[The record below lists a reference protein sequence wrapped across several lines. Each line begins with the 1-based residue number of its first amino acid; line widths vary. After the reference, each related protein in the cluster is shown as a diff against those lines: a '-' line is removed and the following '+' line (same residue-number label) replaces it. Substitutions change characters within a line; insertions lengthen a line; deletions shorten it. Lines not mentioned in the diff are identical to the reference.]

1 MPFLPLYS
9 AILTQTSNSISQ
21 SIASDN
27 KITGS
32 WARVDTGSFYFL
44 SSGSFTGFSGSITGS
59 VGAYLSYTPI
69 NINDTGSI
77 SFSLI
82 NESTASLKTT
92 YYPNTITLSDL
103 VIQGTCS
110 LEIGINYI

>member
-9 AILTQTSNSISQ
+9 ANLIQNQNSITQ
-21 SIASDN
+21 SVASDN
-27 KITGS
+27 KIGGT
-32 WARVDTGSFYFL
+32 WQKTATGSFYFL

-59 VGAYLSYTPI
+59 MGAYLSYTPI

-77 SFSLI
+77 SFYII
-82 NESTASLKTT
+82 NESTASLQTT
-92 YYPNTITLSDL
+92 YYPNTLTLSDS